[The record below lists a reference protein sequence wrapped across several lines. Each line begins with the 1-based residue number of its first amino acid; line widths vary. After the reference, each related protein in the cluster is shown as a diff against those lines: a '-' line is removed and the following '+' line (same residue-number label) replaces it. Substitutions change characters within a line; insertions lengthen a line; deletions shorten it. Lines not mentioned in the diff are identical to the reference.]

1 MSTSKYIDD
10 AQEILAANG
19 DYSNLSDKDVYVP
32 SIQVDRT
39 NVYFISHAN
48 DDKHLVVYE
57 TGSTTG
63 DFDAVE
69 SAEVGEGTGKKLLV
83 TELTKVNNDA
93 LSKRFP
99 WLKPISRHGYKYT
112 FGLGDRLGN
121 ASNAHLRL
129 FKGRGIFP
137 ILGQQSIRELLLTD
151 RTELD
156 VVQSAAW
163 AIFEEGWTE
172 GWGADG
178 DHVKEPYEVEYA
190 VESGCTMITLDA
202 TKKIHN
208 EIADLSD
215 EELDAKFNA
224 LDDDYVKYFT
234 DTYLDKTFDLGD
246 GAEVHF
252 TKKDMEQSVL
262 IFFDA
267 VLYGE
272 YIYHRFIEPNSLDF
286 EISMDETIVPTTPA
300 NHYFFGNE
308 LNVRG
313 ITPETLAPKFYGEF
327 QKAIDYIGD
336 LDRFEREYKIHQA
349 ISKHFGYRVSI
360 HSGSDKLS
368 VYPIVH
374 KLDDGT
380 GWHVKTAGTNWL
392 EAMRVIAKVDP
403 ELMKEMYSYAYNN
416 LQDVKPFYVFTAD
429 KDNSPKPET
438 ITDDNVMS
446 LLTDDNPRQIIHTMY
461 GNLLTY
467 QESFR
472 YVFRDRF
479 FDTLKKHQDQ
489 YDDYLNRH
497 IAEHIDLLQGK
508 SASRDEVRAKYEP
521 K

>member
-1 MSTSKYIDD
+1 MKTSEYVADV
-10 AQEILAANG
+10 QEILAANG
-19 DYSNLSDKDVYVP
+19 NFENLSDQDVYAP

-39 NVYFISHAN
+39 NVYFISHEQQE
-48 DDKHLVVYE
+48 KHLVAYE
-57 TGSTTG
+57 DTNTIG
-63 DFDAVE
+63 DFDAIETVD
-69 SAEVGEGTGKKLLV
+69 AGNGKTLVV

-93 LSKRFP
+93 ISRRFQ
-99 WLKPISRHGYKYT
+99 WVKPISRHGYKYT

-163 AIFEEGWTE
+163 AIFEEGYTD

-190 VESGCTMITLDA
+190 IESGCSMITLDA

-215 EELDAKFNA
+215 EELDAKYNA
-224 LDDDYVKYFT
+224 LDAKFVERFNND
-234 DTYLDKTFDLGD
+234 YLDKTFQISDD
-246 GAEVHF
+246 AQVHF
-252 TKKDMEQSVL
+252 TKKDLEQSVL
-262 IFFDA
+262 IYFDA
-267 VLYGE
+267 VEYAE
-272 YIYHRFIEPNSLDF
+272 YIYHRFVVPNSLDF
-286 EISMDETIVPTTPA
+286 EISMDETIVPTTPE
-300 NHYFFGNE
+300 NHYFFANE
-308 LNVRG
+308 LKLKN

-336 LDRFEREYKIHQA
+336 LGRFEREYVVQEA
-349 ISKHFGYRVSI
+349 IATHFGYRLSI

-368 VYPIVH
+368 VYPIIGRLS
-374 KLDDGT
+374 KAN

-392 EAMRVIAKVDP
+392 EALKVVAKVDP
-403 ELMKEMYSYAYNN
+403 QFMKEIYTFAFEN
-416 LQDVKPFYVFTAD
+416 LDDVKAFYVFHAD
-429 KDNSPKPET
+429 QSNSPKPESVT
-438 ITDDNVMS
+438 TDNVMS
-446 LLTDDNPRQIIHTMY
+446 LLIDDNPRQVLHTMY
-461 GNLLTY
+461 GSILNY
-467 QESFR
+467 QESFQ

-479 FDTLKKHQDQ
+479 FKILKDHQAD
-489 YDDYLNRH
+489 YDDFLNRH

-508 SASRDEVRAKYEP
+508 AATKEEVQAKYEL
-521 K
+521 